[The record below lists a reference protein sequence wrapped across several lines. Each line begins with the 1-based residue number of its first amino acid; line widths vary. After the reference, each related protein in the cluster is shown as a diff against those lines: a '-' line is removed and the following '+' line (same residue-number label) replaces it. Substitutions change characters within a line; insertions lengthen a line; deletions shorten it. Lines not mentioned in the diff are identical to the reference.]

1 MKTLFEHYS
10 AGETLYGKLLTPVCT
25 QYGLTRMELNV
36 MLFLHH
42 NPDCDTA
49 SQIVKHRR
57 LTKSHVSMSVR
68 SLEEKGLL
76 TCAYRGQNRRTIH
89 LTLTD
94 AAKDMVEAGCVAQK
108 EFTEVVF
115 SGFSQEEREMLWD
128 MIVRIDQN
136 IEQAMK

>member
-10 AGETLYGKLLTPVCT
+10 AGETLYGKLLAPVCT

-36 MLFLHH
+36 LLFLYH
-42 NPDCDTA
+42 NPEHDTA
-49 SQIVKHRR
+49 SEIVKRRR

-76 TCAYRGQNRRTIH
+76 TCAYRGRNRRTIH

-94 AAKDMVEAGCVAQK
+94 AAAEIVETGCAAQK
-108 EFTEVVF
+108 QFTEVVF
-115 SGFSQEEREMLWD
+115 SGFTQEERDTLWN
-128 MIVRIDQN
+128 MIDRIDHN

>member
-10 AGETLYGKLLTPVCT
+10 DGEALYEKLLAPVCA

-42 NPDCDTA
+42 NPECDTA

-76 TCAYRGQNRRTIH
+76 TCAYRGQDRRTIH
-89 LTLTD
+89 LNLTE
-94 AAKDMVEAGCVAQK
+94 AADEIVETGFAAQK
-108 EFTEVVF
+108 QFAEVVF
-115 SGFSQEEREMLWD
+115 AGFSQEEREALRD
-128 MIVRIDQN
+128 MIARCDHN
-136 IEQAMK
+136 IEKAMQ

>member
-25 QYGLTRMELNV
+25 KYGLTRMELNV

-49 SQIVKHRR
+49 SQIVKRRR

-94 AAKDMVEAGCVAQK
+94 AAKDMVEAGCAAQK

-128 MIVRIDQN
+128 MIVRIDHN

>member
-10 AGETLYGKLLTPVCT
+10 AGETLYGKLLAPVCT

-36 MLFLHH
+36 LLFLYH
-42 NPDCDTA
+42 NPEYDTA
-49 SQIVKHRR
+49 SQIVKRRR

-76 TCAYRGQNRRTIH
+76 TCAYRGQDRRTIH
-89 LTLTD
+89 LALTD
-94 AAKDMVEAGCVAQK
+94 EAAEIVESGCAAQK
-108 EFTEVVF
+108 QFTEVVF

-128 MIVRIDQN
+128 MIVRIDHN